1 VARIKREK
9 WDQAKNRRTS
19 IFKDQHGREWA
30 AVKDVY
36 TDAPIGPLSPYGWTP
51 VQYKGRDL
59 VPDNSVMVFD
69 DARSGVFTIDY
80 AKWRQAIEG
89 ALAMWTQTAGS
100 YAASMYGD
108 KAMDAL
114 NDPPPA
120 LLNILGPKP
129 MPLDL
134 IDAQAEGNRWI
145 LGFDVP
151 KPKWAEE
158 YFTEAAVVPGV
169 KRFAD
174 ADDEPKP
181 KVKNDPK
188 TGRFKSA
195 EEE

>member
-1 VARIKREK
+1 MARTKREK

-30 AVKDVY
+30 AVKDVF
-36 TDAPIGPLSPYGWTP
+36 TDAPIGPLAPVGWTP
-51 VQYKGRDL
+51 VQYQGRDL
-59 VPDNSVMVFD
+59 IPDNSVMIFD
-69 DARSGVFTIDY
+69 EARSGTFEIDY
-80 AKWRQAIEG
+80 AKWRRAIET

-114 NDPPPA
+114 SDPPPA

-145 LGFDVP
+145 LGYPVP
-151 KPKWAEE
+151 RPKWADE
-158 YFTEAAVVPGV
+158 FFKDPIVVPGV
-169 KRFAD
+169 RRFAD
-174 ADDEPKP
+174 AEDEPKA
-181 KVKNDPK
+181 KTRQDHK